1 MVGSLEDDGDRVS
14 SRLSASLTSMSERP
28 ITLLIA
34 AMGGEGG
41 GVFTDWIV
49 KAAEHAGL
57 LVQST
62 SIPGVAQR
70 TGATTYY
77 VEIFPLPIADLK
89 GRQPVF
95 SLYPGA
101 GDVDLMIATEL
112 LEAAR
117 AARNGYVSPDR
128 TTLIASPHR
137 VFTIDE
143 RTAMGDGRLDPA
155 ELRKALQE
163 MSKLC
168 LLHDFFAAAE
178 TSGSPINA
186 VLLGALFSSA
196 VLPIEKKS
204 FVAAIEK
211 GGKAVKSNLA
221 GFEAGIVLSSR
232 GDQPELLTNSAPEEN
247 VPESLPFLQKIP
259 LKYTGLR
266 DVTILGIER
275 LMQYQGRK
283 YCRKYLDRVERVL
296 EVDGSQDKHVTTEFA
311 RELALW
317 MSYEDVIRVAQIKSS
332 ASRMQNIRSEIKAP
346 SGVPVK
352 ISEFLKPGIE
362 ELCSLLP
369 RFMAAP
375 LLRTCRKNGLIRR
388 LNIGISLRTT
398 TISGFL
404 ILWLLSRVKFL
415 RPIGSRYWEE
425 QERIDEWVGDVRRAA
440 RIDSDLAES
449 VVELARLI
457 KGYGETHHRG
467 VQNYMRI
474 RQGLVTKALDGLGES
489 EVGGRA
495 IKVAVEAALADPE
508 GKTLDSQLAP
518 SS

>member
-1 MVGSLEDDGDRVS
+1 
-14 SRLSASLTSMSERP
+14 
-28 ITLLIA
+28 
-34 AMGGEGG
+34 
-41 GVFTDWIV
+41 
-49 KAAEHAGL
+49 
-57 LVQST
+57 
-62 SIPGVAQR
+62 
-70 TGATTYY
+70 
-77 VEIFPLPIADLK
+77 
-89 GRQPVF
+89 
-95 SLYPGA
+95 
-101 GDVDLMIATEL
+101 
-112 LEAAR
+112 
-117 AARNGYVSPDR
+117 
-128 TTLIASPHR
+128 
-137 VFTIDE
+137 
-143 RTAMGDGRLDPA
+143 
-155 ELRKALQE
+155 
-163 MSKLC
+163 
-168 LLHDFFAAAE
+168 
-178 TSGSPINA
+178 
-186 VLLGALFSSA
+186 
-196 VLPIEKKS
+196 
-204 FVAAIEK
+204 
-211 GGKAVKSNLA
+211 
-221 GFEAGIVLSSR
+221 
-232 GDQPELLTNSAPEEN
+232 
-247 VPESLPFLQKIP
+247 
-259 LKYTGLR
+259 
-266 DVTILGIER
+266 
-275 LMQYQGRK
+275 
-283 YCRKYLDRVERVL
+283 
-296 EVDGSQDKHVTTEFA
+296 
-311 RELALW
+311 

-369 RFMAAP
+369 RFVAAP

-404 ILWLLSRVKFL
+404 MLWLLSRVKFL
-415 RPIGSRYWEE
+415 RPIGSRYREE

-508 GKTLDSQLAP
+508 GQTLDSKLAP